1 MSNKDYFGKIKTG
14 GSNSSKG
21 FAYQDLC
28 AAFYLLKHLS
38 VSGFKSIG
46 IETDDDFS
54 LLFDNGKKI
63 NVQVKYEELSIPIV
77 NKYAS
82 ENQIILGPSK
92 NKSLST
98 LLSYLKQ
105 YENNQ
110 SSHEDKLSKISV
122 TEDFSKYSKTEWHCT
137 RKCQQNF

>member
-54 LLFDNGKKI
+54 LLFDNGKKLMSRLSMKSSRYQLLI
-63 NVQVKYEELSIPIV
+63 N
-77 NKYAS
+77 
-82 ENQIILGPSK
+82 
-92 NKSLST
+92 T
-98 LLSYLKQ
+98 LLKI
-105 YENNQ
+105 
-110 SSHEDKLSKISV
+110 KL
-122 TEDFSKYSKTEWHCT
+122 F
-137 RKCQQNF
+137 